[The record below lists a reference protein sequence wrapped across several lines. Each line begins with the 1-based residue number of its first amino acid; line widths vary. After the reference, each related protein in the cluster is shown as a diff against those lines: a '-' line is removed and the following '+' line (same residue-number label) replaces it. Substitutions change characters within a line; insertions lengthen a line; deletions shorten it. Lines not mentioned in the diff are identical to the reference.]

1 MSELTFKRF
10 GTQIDCSRN
19 AVMNVASIK
28 KWIDLVAAMGHN
40 TLMMYTED
48 TYEVDGHPYFGY
60 GRGRLTKDE
69 MKEINAYGAE
79 RGIELIP
86 SINTLAHLGTI
97 FRWKQY
103 ADIHDCEDILLCD
116 DERTYALIDD
126 IFRTL
131 SECYTSKVVNVGM
144 DEAGML
150 GRGKYYDAHG
160 DARRIDIIYRH
171 LQKVSEIAKKYG
183 KELLIYSDMF
193 YSLATHAEYSDETAK
208 VVEDVA
214 TQIPDNVSLVYWN
227 YYKRTVEDYSAIMN
241 VHRQIKPEGL
251 WYYGGT
257 WNWFSFNPE
266 NSYGIAHLS
275 NAIRACQNTGVE
287 NMIISMWGDD
297 GGECGRFASLPAV
310 FWATELAKG
319 NTDEADIKKKFEKL
333 VGVPFDRF
341 ILLDLTSLGETE
353 RYGSHPSRYILYNDP
368 FIGLMDLTLPES
380 TRADHEKLAEQLAP
394 LCRHPK
400 WGYMFETMHDLC
412 AVAAA
417 KCDVGTRIRAAY
429 DACDLKELKKLA
441 KELRRIAGLVRKF
454 YLSFRRQWMLENKG
468 HGFDVSDARIG
479 GVMTRLE
486 SCADRLEDYIDG
498 RIERIEELEEE
509 LLDVRCPG
517 HAEYGKRMYMDYWG
531 KGRYYAD
538 IVSANVV
545 GKGY

>member
-1 MSELTFKRF
+1 MMGELTFKRF

-19 AVMNVASIK
+19 AVMNVAAIK
-28 KWIDLVAAMGHN
+28 RWIDLVAAMGHN
-40 TLMMYTED
+40 TLMLYTED

-60 GRGRLTKDE
+60 GRGRLTREE

-86 SINTLAHLGTI
+86 SINTLAHMGTI

-103 ADIHDCEDILLCD
+103 ADIHDCEDIMLCD
-116 DERTYALIDD
+116 DERTYELIDAM
-126 IFRTL
+126 FRTL

-171 LQKVSEIAKKYG
+171 LQKVAEIAKKYG

-275 NAIRACQNTGVE
+275 NAIKACQNTGVE

-333 VGVPFDRF
+333 VGVPFDQF

-380 TRADHEKLAEQLAP
+380 TRADHEKLAAQLAP
-394 LCRHPK
+394 LCKHPE
-400 WGYMFETMHDLC
+400 WGYMFETMH
-412 AVAAA
+412 
-417 KCDVGTRIRAAY
+417 
-429 DACDLKELKKLA
+429 
-441 KELRRIAGLVRKF
+441 
-454 YLSFRRQWMLENKG
+454 
-468 HGFDVSDARIG
+468 
-479 GVMTRLE
+479 
-486 SCADRLEDYIDG
+486 
-498 RIERIEELEEE
+498 
-509 LLDVRCPG
+509 
-517 HAEYGKRMYMDYWG
+517 
-531 KGRYYAD
+531 
-538 IVSANVV
+538 
-545 GKGY
+545 

>member
-1 MSELTFKRF
+1 MGELTFKRF

-19 AVMNVASIK
+19 AVMNVESIK
-28 KWIDLVAAMGHN
+28 KWIDMVSAMGHN

-60 GRGRLTKDE
+60 GRGRLTKEE
-69 MKEINAYGAE
+69 MKEIDAYGAE

-86 SINTLAHLGTI
+86 SINTLAHMGTI

-103 ADIHDCEDILLCD
+103 ADIHDCEDIMLCD
-116 DERTYALIDD
+116 DERTYELIDSM
-126 IFRTL
+126 FRTL

-160 DARRIDIIYRH
+160 DARRIDILYRH
-171 LQKVSEIAKKYG
+171 LEKVAEIAKKYG

-193 YSLATHAEYSDETAK
+193 YHLATHAEYSDETAK

-241 VHRQIKPEGL
+241 VHKQIKPDNL

-257 WNWFSFNPE
+257 WNWFAFNPE

-275 NAIRACQNTGVE
+275 NAIKACQNTGVE

-310 FWATELAKG
+310 FWATELAKV
-319 NTDEADIKKKFEKL
+319 NTDEDDIKRKFEKL
-333 VGVPFDRF
+333 VGVPFDQF

-353 RYGSHPSRYILYNDP
+353 RYGCHPTRYILYNDP
-368 FIGLMDLTLPES
+368 FIGLADLTLPEHA
-380 TRADHEKLAEQLAP
+380 RADHEKLVKQLAP
-394 LCRHPK
+394 LCKHPK
-400 WGYMFETMHDLC
+400 WGYLFESMHDLC
-412 AVAAA
+412 AVTAE
-417 KCDVGTRIRAAY
+417 KCDIGPVF
-429 DACDLKELKKLA
+429 
-441 KELRRIAGLVRKF
+441 VRP
-454 YLSFRRQWMLENKG
+454 MMP
-468 HGFDVSDARIG
+468 AI
-479 GVMTRLE
+479 
-486 SCADRLEDYIDG
+486 
-498 RIERIEELEEE
+498 
-509 LLDVRCPG
+509 
-517 HAEYGKRMYMDYWG
+517 
-531 KGRYYAD
+531 
-538 IVSANVV
+538 
-545 GKGY
+545 